1 MKGLVVAGL
10 LLAALSAARADE
22 WYVNYQKAKEAVS
35 AKQWQRAVDLLNE
48 AIGDKDRSSSHVKT
62 YGMQFIPYFPYIYR
76 GVAYFNL
83 QNKPAAKSDLER
95 EENNDASGDDKNL
108 LQQYLD
114 LLQKQA
120 APPVIAEQKKPEPE
134 TTVKKEV
141 KEQKEQKET
150 EKKPAESKPGRSN
163 VPLTESTTKARQQN
177 VQQPPRETVPAASTT
192 TTAVGPD
199 TAGQSLLAAARIS
212 LEGGN
217 YRLAKSQILAYR
229 RGGGS
234 SAETT
239 RMLSSIGVIE
249 EQVRKGALL
258 YFEGKFDRA
267 AVELSGASSK
277 GRDNPHAFALLACA
291 YAAQYLVGGSAD
303 GTLKNLAFEAYAR
316 TRQLDA
322 AYVLNKEY
330 ISPQIIKLLSS
341 Q

>member
-1 MKGLVVAGL
+1 MKALVVAVL

-22 WYVNYQKAKEAVS
+22 WYVNYQKAKEAIS

-62 YGMQFIPYFPYIYR
+62 YGMQFIPYFPYVYR

-141 KEQKEQKET
+141 KEQKEQKES
-150 EKKPAESKPGRSN
+150 EKKPTESKPGRSI
-163 VPLTESTTKARQQN
+163 VPATESTTPPRRQN
-177 VQQPPRETVPAASTT
+177 VQQPPRESMPPPSTT
-192 TTAVGPD
+192 TTAIRTDTVGQ
-199 TAGQSLLAAARIS
+199 GWLAAARAS
-212 LEGGN
+212 LEAGT
-217 YRLAKSQILAYR
+217 YRRAKSQILEYR
-229 RGGGS
+229 RGGGTS
-234 SAETT
+234 DEAT
-239 RMLSSIGVIE
+239 RMLATIGGVE
-249 EQVRKGALL
+249 ERARKGAGL
-258 YFEGKFDRA
+258 YFEGKFGEA
-267 AVELSGASSK
+267 ASELSGAVSR
-277 GRDNPHAFALLACA
+277 GRDNPHTLALLACS
-291 YAAQYLVGGSAD
+291 YAAQYLMGGSSDSA
-303 GTLKNLAFEAYAR
+303 LKRQAVDAYSR
-316 TRQLDA
+316 VRQLDGS
-322 AYVLNKEY
+322 YILNRDF
-330 ISPQIIKLLSS
+330 ISPQIITLLSS